1 MLVYI
6 ISLFSGVLFGS
17 GMILSDAVNPT
28 KVINFLDFFG
38 NWDPSLGLVIGGALI
53 IFIPCYHFL
62 IKHRSHSVNGTI
74 LQLTTNKTVDKELII
89 GTIIFGIGWGLAGI
103 CPGPAISSIAGGST
117 TTFIVSMS
125 IGMIIADKLFN
136 KTSPQ

>member
-53 IFIPCYHFL
+53 VFIPCYHFL

-89 GTIIFGIGWGLAGI
+89 GAIIFGIGWGLAGI

>member
-1 MLVYI
+1 MLIYI

-28 KVINFLDFFG
+28 KVLNFLDFFG

-53 IFIPCYHFL
+53 VFIPCYHFL

-89 GTIIFGIGWGLAGI
+89 GAIIFGIGWGLAGI